1 MKKLRVNL
9 GEKSYDIEIK
19 RGLLEKIGTRV
30 RSLSKASK
38 VAVITDDNVDSLYG
52 SICANSLEKEGFL
65 VTRIVIKAGEK
76 SKNLTVLTEVF
87 AKMAEFGL
95 TRSDLVLTLG
105 GGVPGDLGGFA
116 AASFLRGI
124 DFMQIPTSLLAQ
136 IDSSVGGKVA
146 VDLPSGKNLVG
157 AFYQPKA
164 VFIDPNLLRTLPVR
178 FLHDGLAEA
187 IKYGCIRS
195 LELFEKIK
203 ALKSDEELLSN
214 IDEIIY
220 ECVKI
225 KAEIVERDEFD
236 NGERML
242 LNYGHTLGHAIE
254 KIFGFSEYTHGEGVG
269 LGMLMLTEKTENEG
283 ITKSGSS
290 EKIREILKQ
299 FKLPISIDKK
309 GKTLVDK
316 HDLLEII
323 KLDKKKRGEMIN
335 LVVLEEVGKSKI
347 LKVKLSE
354 LEEML

>member
-1 MKKLRVNL
+1 MKKLRVSL

-19 RGLLEKIGTRV
+19 RGLLKEIGLRV
-30 RSLSKASK
+30 KALSKATK
-38 VAVITDDNVDSLYG
+38 VAIITDDNVDPLYG
-52 SICANSLEKEGFL
+52 DICASSLEKAGFL
-65 VTRIVIKAGEK
+65 VTRIPIVAGEK
-76 SKNLTVLTEVF
+76 SKNLEVLTEVF

-95 TRSDLVLTLG
+95 TRSDLVVTLG

-124 DFMQIPTSLLAQ
+124 DFIQIPTSLLAQ

-164 VFIDPNLLRTLPVR
+164 VFIDPDLLKTLSIR

-195 LELFEKIK
+195 LELFNKIK

-254 KIFGFSEYTHGEGVG
+254 KTFGFSDYTHGEGVG
-269 LGMLMLTEKTENEG
+269 LGMVMLTEKTENEG
-283 ITKSGSS
+283 ITKLGTTN
-290 EKIREILKQ
+290 KIVEILKQ
-299 FKLPISIDKK
+299 FKLPIAIAQDENA
-309 GKTLVDK
+309 LVDK
-316 HDLLEII
+316 HSLIEII

-335 LVVLEEVGKSKI
+335 LIVLEELGKSKI
-347 LKVKLSE
+347 LKMKLSE